1 MLRTLLLLL
10 LALALLPAAAA
21 PQLKVRRHSSARAP
35 LPWSHALQGAM
46 VELQRH
52 GAGGYSTDDTAKQA
66 LKNAFRWDEVRRRPR
81 FDARTARPS
90 FCSAAVYAAVLSALL
105 RWEES
110 RGQRLISPEA
120 WQALLPQLV
129 PDGVG
134 AWGYANANGP
144 GYALLIAR
152 LGAGVSFTDWAQARP
167 GDVAKL
173 WWNDAIGAGERGH
186 LVVLVQDEGEQ
197 FRFWSANMAR
207 DGQNA
212 GYGIRRLPKS
222 AVRRVLFTRITQP
235 AAFNNAARLPNE
247 PWLTKL
253 MRSDTD
259 WPTCCA
265 MLRLQTRRN

>member
-21 PQLKVRRHSSARAP
+21 PQLKLRRHSSARAP

-207 DGQNA
+207 DGQHA

-247 PWLTKL
+247 PWLTEL